1 MVRAQAAFHSVLLMC
16 VSRSQKPMQ
25 SASDLPPPPGAL
37 GADSL
42 GLGAEEALGDSAR
55 LGCVT
60 PPVANCVGNCGER
73 GAMGASSGSGA
84 AIAEGGVTRSGGG
97 GDGEV
102 SIGEVSI
109 PEIARAAAAA
119 AADVLPFLSV
129 VPAGLGMGCGTIAGG
144 VTVVAAGERV
154 APLGSGTHI
163 R

>member
-1 MVRAQAAFHSVLLMC
+1 MVRAQAAFHSTLLMC

-25 SASDLPPPPGAL
+25 AASDLPPPPGAL
-37 GADSL
+37 GADAL
-42 GLGAEEALGDSAR
+42 GLTEEEPPGDSAR
-55 LGCVT
+55 LGCAT
-60 PPVANCVGNCGER
+60 PPVANCVGSCGER

-119 AADVLPFLSV
+119 AAD
-129 VPAGLGMGCGTIAGG
+129 GCCF
-144 VTVVAAGERV
+144 
-154 APLGSGTHI
+154 
-163 R
+163 